1 MVLDSSSTSFSL
13 GEYRPSGGGCPSVPR
28 CRIEDEITPLWWTPR
43 ERDYSPR
50 RSANAEEKIT
60 PRVIQERRRT
70 PTGRSGF
77 KSVDE
82 ITNELGV
89 SSSMLHRWR
98 QRFESELEGGTQP
111 SQGEREEIERLRSEL
126 RDVKAENTLLK
137 KSQPSCATSTLAK
150 AERAQLHQR

>member
-1 MVLDSSSTSFSL
+1 MQKRKSHPESFKKDA
-13 GEYRPSGGGCPSVPR
+13 V
-28 CRIEDEITPLWWTPR
+28 
-43 ERDYSPR
+43 R
-50 RSANAEEKIT
+50 RLVARGS
-60 PRVIQERRRT
+60 
-70 PTGRSGF
+70 

-82 ITNELGV
+82 IANELGV

-137 KSQPSCATSTLAK
+137 SLSPRVP
-150 AERAQLHQR
+150 RAR